1 MEQDLHVG
9 ERLKDEV
16 KKFVINSLSITD
28 DELGRGSFGAVR
40 VATYQGKKCVV
51 KEIYKQFQTTQVQQ
65 KSRKII
71 DYFLGEINTL
81 SDLRHPCIVQF
92 LGIYYQNDL
101 PLPLLVMEKMHQS
114 LHKFVM
120 ESSDYSTLLTARIL
134 HDVACGMAYLHSK
147 NVIHR
152 DLKADNI
159 LLTSDN
165 EAKIGDLGV
174 ARVMQTFAVN
184 QQMTKSPGNISH
196 MPPEA
201 TVDKPKYT
209 NKLDIFSFGC
219 VVIYTVIRKVPT
231 PTEAFRQIESHDQP
245 VYQRVDEVTRREKYL
260 QEMDHVS
267 FLRDLAVECL
277 ANDAEKRPE
286 ATDIVDKLKVAID
299 DMEGNDQLLSENKHL
314 LAETV
319 TRLRQQVHQNSHWK
333 KICQFLLLLIV
344 FLFVMYLFHWI
355 NICHRYDS
363 CSPKLEQDCHPLL
376 KLEDVAMTM
385 LGSARNTLYI
395 FFHTIRGLIL

>member
-16 KKFVINSLSITD
+16 KKFVINSLSVTD
-28 DELGRGSFGAVR
+28 NELGRGSYGAVR
-40 VATYQGKKCVV
+40 VAAYQGKECVV
-51 KEIYKQFQTTQVQQ
+51 KEIYQHFQTTQVQQ

-71 DYFLGEINTL
+71 DSFLSEINTL

-134 HDVACGMAYLHSK
+134 HDVACGLAYLHSK

-152 DLKADNI
+152 DLKADNV
-159 LLTSDN
+159 LLTSNN

-174 ARVMQTFAVN
+174 ARVMQSFAAN
-184 QQMTKSPGNISH
+184 QQMTKGPGNISH

-201 TVDKPKYT
+201 LVDNPKYT

-219 VVIYTVIRKVPT
+219 VIIYTVVKQVPT
-231 PTEAFRQIESHDQP
+231 PTEGFKQIDSEDQP
-245 VYQRVDEVTRREKYL
+245 VYQQVDEVTRREKYL

-267 FLRDLAVECL
+267 FLRDLTVECL

-286 ATDIVDKLKVAID
+286 ATNIVDKLKDAID
-299 DMEGNDQLLSENKHL
+299 DMEGNDQLLSENKLL

-319 TRLRQQVHQNSHWK
+319 TRLRQQVNQNSHWK
-333 KICQFLLLLIV
+333 KISLFLLLLMV

-355 NICHRYDS
+355 NICHRYDG
-363 CSPKLEQDCHPLL
+363 CSSKLEQDCRPLL
-376 KLEDVAMTM
+376 KLEDVA
-385 LGSARNTLYI
+385 RNTLYI
-395 FFHTIRGLIL
+395 FPYH